1 METRT
6 GCYRAFRQHMMTA
19 VCDCIGN
26 IAEHLTE
33 LLRGDPVFRIVAVV
47 VVTVHRHNIGE
58 LKIGIAAGIIRIQRA
73 HMVERDRL
81 AEICF
86 RYNDLLIRVDRVFR
100 IAGTVGSIQCELHVV
115 SSNSSLK

>member
-1 METRT
+1 MV
-6 GCYRAFRQHMMTA
+6 TA

-58 LKIGIAAGIIRIQRA
+58 LKIGIAAGEVVVQRTYMIA
-73 HMVERDRL
+73 GNSFLEVCLRGD
-81 AEICF
+81 
-86 RYNDLLIRVDRVFR
+86 DLLIRVDRVFR